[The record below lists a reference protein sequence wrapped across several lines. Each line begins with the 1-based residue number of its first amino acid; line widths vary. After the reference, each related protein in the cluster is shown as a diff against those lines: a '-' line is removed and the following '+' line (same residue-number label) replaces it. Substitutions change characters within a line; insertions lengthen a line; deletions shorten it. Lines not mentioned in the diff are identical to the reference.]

1 MAKIIRPASRTLTVI
16 EGEVVGEPTQRLTG
30 TTQQLSF
37 DVRAQGSEVFG
48 SRPMVATVVY
58 ELPVEG
64 SAHPTLASRPALAAL
79 PVTGDSVLIVGVT
92 RRRFF
97 RTGGATVSRTEVEAH
112 TLLVGHD
119 RRRTRVL
126 REALQWH

>member
-1 MAKIIRPASRTLTVI
+1 MAKIIRPVSRTLTVI
-16 EGEVVGEPTQRLTG
+16 EGEVVGEPTQRRTG

-48 SRPMVATVVY
+48 SRPVVATVVY
-58 ELPVEG
+58 ELLSEGSTGPALPSLPSLPVEG
-64 SAHPTLASRPALAAL
+64 
-79 PVTGDSVLIVGVT
+79 DWVLVVGVT

-126 REALQWH
+126 REALRWQ

>member
-37 DVRAQGSEVFG
+37 DVRAQSSEVFG

-58 ELPVEG
+58 ELTAE
-64 SAHPTLASRPALAAL
+64 SARSAL

-119 RRRTRVL
+119 RRRSRVL